1 MATSPTLA
9 IGMAVFSLLCL
20 TPSSGAQVER
30 PDPPIQLE
38 PWDGGQAVSARALV
52 TFSPEH
58 DRSALL
64 SDLGLVVQRELPHG
78 ITWVSDP
85 SARELAS
92 LVDDLAGRQE
102 VLAVQPDLTS
112 TATGTPSDPKWPQ
125 QWGPLLVGVANAWDL
140 ETGAPGTV
148 IAVLDSGADLDHP
161 DLQPQIAWGLD
172 TFSGDDTPSD
182 LDGHGSHCAGIASA
196 AGDDGVGVAGAAGL
210 CRLAI
215 YRCGNGTF
223 PTSSLLLALDDA
235 VTRGARVLSL
245 SWGSYGSNPALRQGI
260 LAAVDAGCVVVAAA
274 GNDGISSS
282 FYPAAWPEVLAVA
295 SSDPFDGR
303 SAFSNYGAWVELTA
317 PGQSILST
325 WKTGG
330 WTSMSGTSM
339 ACPLVAGVAGLLYAR
354 LGGERSVEHADLVW
368 DALTGSAAPVGSWV
382 VHGRL
387 DPTAA
392 VALLDTSSPPPVAGL
407 AAADAAAEGHELTLD
422 LRGPGGSPA
431 ALLMAPL
438 GTTASVKGMELLLTA
453 QLLVLGSLPA
463 EGQLSLATD
472 VPASVVGATAWWQ
485 LLVQAPSGG
494 LAASEVLSTTFT
506 P

>member
-1 MATSPTLA
+1 MVPFRALA
-9 IGMAVFSLLCL
+9 LLSLAALAP
-20 TPSSGAQVER
+20 PSLGQVDR
-30 PDPPIQLE
+30 PDPSLAFE
-38 PWDGGQAVSARALV
+38 PWGEGQAVSARALV

-58 DRSALL
+58 DRTALL
-64 SDLGLVVQRELPHG
+64 DELGLQLQRELPHG
-78 ITWVSDP
+78 LTLITDP

-92 LVDDLAGRQE
+92 LVDALSGRAE
-102 VLAVQPDLTS
+102 VLAVQPDLVLS
-112 TATGTPSDPKWPQ
+112 PVGTPSDPKWPQ

-140 ETGAPGTV
+140 EAGAPATV
-148 IAVLDSGADLDHP
+148 IAVLDSGADLDHA
-161 DLQPQIAWGLD
+161 DLQSQIAWGLD

-245 SWGSYGSNPALRQGI
+245 SWGSYGSNPALRQGV

-274 GNDGISSS
+274 GNDGVDTP

-295 SSDPFDGR
+295 SSNPFDGR
-303 SAFSNYGAWVELTA
+303 SAFSNHGTWVELTA

-354 LGGERSVEHADLVW
+354 LGGARSVEHAELVQ
-368 DALTGSAAPVGSWV
+368 DALTGSAIPVGSWV
-382 VHGRL
+382 SEGRL
-387 DPTAA
+387 DPAAA
-392 VALLDTSSPPPVAGL
+392 VSLLDTWAPPPVANL
-407 AAADAAAEGHELTLD
+407 TIADTAAEGHDLVLD
-422 LRGPGGSPA
+422 LRGPAGSPA
-431 ALLMAPL
+431 ALLVAPL

-453 QLLVLGSLPA
+453 QLLMLGSLPA
-463 EGQLSLATD
+463 DGQLSLSTP
-472 VPASVVGATAWWQ
+472 VPASVVGASAWWQ
-485 LLVQAPSGG
+485 LLVQDPSGG
-494 LAASEVLSTTFT
+494 LYASEVLSTNFT